1 MHAYLLL
8 LYKTTHVLYPLLFAA
23 FYNDHHFH
31 YGYHIYSAAAVAH
44 FDPKWGRKY
53 FEQVMLYIRD
63 IANPSRDDASFPT
76 FRQKDWYQGSSW
88 ASGIAV
94 SPINGRNQ
102 ESSSESIAAYEAI
115 GLYGK
120 EMASAFSKHGDTK
133 QAAVAEQVF
142 HYGQLLTASEVRS
155 AQKYWHV
162 LESSHKRQYP
172 KEYTPHVIGMLW
184 TNMAQFQTWFGNHP
198 YLAIGI
204 QLLPLTAVSEER
216 DSQEW
221 VMQMYQEFADSCD
234 SQSGACEAQG
244 WSVLVMAMLAT
255 VGHRDEAM
263 EQALSLNSTEVF
275 NSAGGNGHSLTNTL
289 WYLSTRPYV
298 EHPLG
303 INVTSAEG
311 VNSTSYGNADGDDD
325 DTYYEYNSGGDSDE
339 SGASKV
345 CPPCPQKVCRG
356 PFNKCPV
363 GGAPFLCT
371 EGQNTGGCAR
381 APWVLEVGK
390 CLACCEVT
398 YGCEN

>member
-1 MHAYLLL
+1 LVSFCSHHPCVRLDLG
-8 LYKTTHVLYPLLFAA
+8 PA

-31 YGYHIYSAAAVAH
+31 YGYHIYAAAAVAH
-44 FDPKWGRKY
+44 FDPKWGRKH

-63 IANPSRDDASFPT
+63 IANPSKDDEAFPT

-94 SPINGRNQ
+94 SPLNGRNQ

-120 EMASAFSKHGDTK
+120 EMMQAFKHDSE
-133 QAAVAEQVF
+133 QAAVAKQVF
-142 HYGQLLTASEVRS
+142 NYGQLLTASEIRS

-162 LESSHKRQYP
+162 LESSHDRQYP

-216 DSQEW
+216 DSVDW
-221 VMQMYQEFADSCD
+221 VLQMYQEFADSCD
-234 SQSGACEAQG
+234 SQAEACEAQG

-263 EQALSLNSTEVF
+263 DQALALNTTEVF

-289 WYLSTRPYV
+289 WYLSTRPFV

-303 INVTSAEG
+303 INVTSVEG

-325 DTYYEYNSGGDSDE
+325 EEYSDE
-339 SGASKV
+339 NDTTGSSEV
-345 CPPCPQKVCRG
+345 CPPCSEKVCRG
-356 PFNKCPV
+356 EFNKCPV
-363 GGAPFLCT
+363 QNAPYLCT
-371 EGQNTGGCAR
+371 EGQNTGGCSR
-381 APWVLEVGK
+381 APWTLGARSCVQ
-390 CLACCEVT
+390 CCEVT